1 MYFGVVL
8 YSYGIVSRMNHLS
21 IRDREWNKELDFFLT
36 TETFKKLVALG
47 NELGKFNLFESQK
60 IKNLITTF
68 PESGKNLF

>member
-36 TETFKKLVALG
+36 TETFKKLMVSVV
-47 NELGKFNLFESQK
+47 NEY
-60 IKNLITTF
+60 
-68 PESGKNLF
+68 